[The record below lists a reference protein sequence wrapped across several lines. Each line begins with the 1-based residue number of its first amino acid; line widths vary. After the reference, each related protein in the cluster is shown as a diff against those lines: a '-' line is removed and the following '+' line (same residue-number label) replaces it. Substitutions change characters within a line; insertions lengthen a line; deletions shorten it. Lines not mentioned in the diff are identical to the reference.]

1 MEFITAFVDNYK
13 TSTKD
18 SNLFVKIILALLFA
32 FIVFAVG
39 NAFVNVL
46 VYGV

>member
-1 MEFITAFVDNYK
+1 MEFINVLVDNYK

-18 SNLFVKIILALLFA
+18 FNLFVKIILALLFA
-32 FIVFAVG
+32 FIIFAVG
-39 NAFVNVL
+39 SAFVNVL